1 MSERSSPRIGRIFTF
16 LVFISVVAAGTYYGY
31 TKLFRTAP
39 AEATT
44 VAAAPPQGPPPAT
57 VAVAQAVENLFEP
70 VMELPGTVQS
80 LVDATVAA
88 ETRGKIIS
96 VIQVGD
102 YVQQGDTIARIDPTD
117 ARETLQQRQAEL
129 ARLESQY
136 DYHAGVYAI
145 VANEEDD
152 LGLSGIGVAELKS
165 NMDSAHADLERG
177 RVSVRLA
184 ETDLARTTIRAPFSG
199 TVVSQEIQPGE
210 YAQAGSP
217 IVRLVDTVHLEVSVQ
232 VPAASVVDIVEDQLL
247 PVIGKRDGYDA
258 RFRTLVPVGDAVSRT
273 MELRA
278 DVSGSGMMVGE
289 PVRVRIPIARP
300 RTSVAVPRD
309 AIVLRANSQFLFVI
323 RDDVAVRETVETGVS
338 QGDLVEVVG
347 ILDAGE
353 MVVTRG
359 AERLRDGQPV
369 NIINSNASIDADV
382 SSAL

>member
-1 MSERSSPRIGRIFTF
+1 MSEQSSPRFGRFFAF
-16 LVFISVVAAGTYYGY
+16 LAMTAIAAGATYYGY
-31 TKLFRTAP
+31 TKLFQPAP
-39 AEATT
+39 AEAVT
-44 VAAAPPQGPPPAT
+44 ASAPPQGPPPAT
-57 VAVAQAVENLFEP
+57 VAVAEVVENRFEP
-70 VMELPGTVQS
+70 FMELPGTVQS

-88 ETRGKIIS
+88 ETRGKIVS

-102 YVQQGDTIARIDPTD
+102 FVEKGQTIARIDPTD

-165 NMDSAHADLERG
+165 NMDSARADLERG
-177 RVSVRLA
+177 RVAIRLA

-199 TVVSQEIQPGE
+199 TIVSQEIQPGE
-210 YAQAGSP
+210 YAQIGSP
-217 IVRLVDTVHLEVSVQ
+217 IARLVDTEHLEVSVQ
-232 VPAASVVDIVEDQLL
+232 VPAASVVEIGENQIL
-247 PVIGKRDGYDA
+247 PVVSKRANLQA
-258 RFRTLVPVGDAVSRT
+258 RFRTLVPVGNSVSRT

-289 PVRVRIPIARP
+289 PVRVQIPVALP
-300 RTSVAVPRD
+300 RTSIAVPRD
-309 AIVLRANSQFLFVI
+309 AIVLRSDSQFLFVV
-323 RDDVAVRETVETGVS
+323 RDDVAVRQSIETGVS

-347 ILDAGE
+347 VLDPGE
-353 MVVTRG
+353 RVVTRG

-369 NIINSNASIDADV
+369 NIINSNTALAPEDSAD
-382 SSAL
+382 L